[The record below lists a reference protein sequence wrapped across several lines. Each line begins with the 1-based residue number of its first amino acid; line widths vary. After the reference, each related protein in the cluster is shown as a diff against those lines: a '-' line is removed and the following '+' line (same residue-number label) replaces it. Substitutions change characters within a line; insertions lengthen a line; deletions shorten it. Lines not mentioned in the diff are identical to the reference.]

1 MSVRPVIVG
10 TAITA
15 LLAAG
20 LGALATADA
29 GIPARTSDPAIKVV
43 ARMPAPGG
51 TDLEFFSRALTRY
64 KDASGR
70 FVTSRKPVMRHFA
83 VVGNEKSNTRIIDI
97 TKPTAPFLAAEI
109 PCTLVQGDIQLSEKR
124 SIILI
129 ANDSSGAN
137 AKCPIGDERPM
148 PPGAAVVSIKDIYRP
163 TVIAAAPAVGG
174 AHNMT
179 LRPDGRYLYIST
191 SEIVQGTTT
200 VPIYDLANPAAPKLV
215 STFAT
220 PGNAPHDI
228 RFNRAGTRA
237 YFAGVSTYR
246 IVDTTNPVAPVVIST
261 FFPPGATIGHDT
273 LVTDDG
279 AFLFAG
285 DEAGGGATYPC
296 PGGAIHVY
304 DIRNEKA
311 PIWLGASY
319 AAAGPVT
326 NRTTESSEPGGVG
339 SCTAHVMELNPDR
352 KSMTLGWYS
361 AGSRVFDFHGLY
373 DESGKPKTTA
383 SLAYGARGV
392 GLVESAWA
400 IPTGAVT
407 WSAKQYAK
415 VPGFIFADDLVL
427 GFYVVQLPKR

>member
-1 MSVRPVIVG
+1 MSARPALIG
-10 TAITA
+10 SIITA
-15 LLAAG
+15 VLAAG
-20 LGALATADA
+20 LGAVATAD
-29 GIPARTSDPAIKVV
+29 GGMPARTSDPAIKVV

-70 FVTSRKPVMRHFA
+70 FVTSSKPVMRHFA
-83 VVGNEKSNTRIIDI
+83 VVGNERSNTRIIDI
-97 TKPTAPFLAAEI
+97 TKPTEPFLAAEI
-109 PCTLVQGDIQLSEKR
+109 ACSMVQGDIQLNEKR
-124 SIILI
+124 SIVLI
-129 ANDSSGAN
+129 ASDASGSN
-137 AKCPIGDERPM
+137 PKCPIGDDRPM
-148 PPGAAVVSIKDIYRP
+148 PPGAAVVSIKDIYNP
-163 TVIAAAPAVGG
+163 KVIAAAPAVGG

-179 LRPDGRYLYIST
+179 LMPGGRYLYIST
-191 SEIVQGTTT
+191 SEITQATTT

-215 STFAT
+215 NTWVT

-228 RFNRAGTRA
+228 RFNRSGTRA

-246 IVDTTNPVAPVVIST
+246 IVDTTDPKAPVLIST

-279 AFLFAG
+279 AFLLAG

-311 PIWLGASY
+311 PVYIGASY
-319 AAAGPVT
+319 AGAGPVT

-339 SCTAHVMELNPDR
+339 SCTSHVMELNPDR
-352 KSMTLGWYS
+352 KSLTLAWYS

-373 DESGKPKTTA
+373 DEAGKPKTA
-383 SLAYGARGV
+383 VALAYGARGV
-392 GLVESAWA
+392 GLVETAWA
-400 IPTGAVT
+400 IPTGGVT

-415 VPGFIFADDLVL
+415 VPGYIFSDDLVL
-427 GFYVVQLPKR
+427 GFYVVQLAKH